1 MRQKIDQ
8 EISVVMYYSASK
20 KMALPR
26 IIQWQNKDYI
36 VGEMGYI
43 HKVREGKKTHHIYE
57 FCDKQKS
64 LSFRISLDSETLHWK
79 LEYVSDGLTD

>member
-26 IIQWQNKDYI
+26 IIRWQNRDYL
-36 VGEMGYI
+36 VGEIGYV
-43 HKVREGKKTHHIYE
+43 HRVKEGRKTYHIYE
-57 FCDKQKS
+57 FCDKQES
-64 LSFRISLDSETLHWK
+64 LSFRVSLDSETLHWK
-79 LEYVSDGLTD
+79 LEYVSDGLAD